1 MPDPNSH
8 QRIEMPESEYH
19 MGKLPST
26 WWLNPWYAVK
36 QIDLDR
42 QRILNREG
50 AATRRIND
58 LEHQVFLLEDVTK
71 MKYPGE
77 YSTIGVGPA
86 AVDRLMNMHEFY
98 TNKISFM
105 TYKVAKP
112 KPKAKKK
119 VKRKS
124 KPKSKNK
131 RK

>member
-8 QRIEMPESEYH
+8 KQVYVDPAYH

-26 WWLNPWYAVK
+26 WWLHPWYAVK
-36 QIDLDR
+36 QIDNDR

-50 AATRRIND
+50 ASTRRIND

-77 YSTIGVGPA
+77 YSTIGVEA
-86 AVDRLMNMHEFY
+86 TAMDRLMNMHEFY

-105 TYKVAKP
+105 TYKVVAKP
-112 KPKAKKK
+112 KKVKAKKK
-119 VKRKS
+119 AKKGGKR
-124 KPKSKNK
+124 
-131 RK
+131 

>member
-42 QRILNREG
+42 QRTLNREG
-50 AATRRIND
+50 AATQRIND
-58 LEHQVFLLEDVTK
+58 LEHQVFLFEDVTK

-77 YSTIGVGPA
+77 YSTIGVGSA

-98 TNKISFM
+98 TNKIPFM
-105 TYKVAKP
+105 YAMIDKLKTKS
-112 KPKAKKK
+112 KAKKK
-119 VKRKS
+119 AKKGGKR
-124 KPKSKNK
+124 
-131 RK
+131 

>member
-8 QRIEMPESEYH
+8 KQVYVDPAYH
-19 MGKLPST
+19 MGKLPSI

-50 AATRRIND
+50 ASTRRIND

-77 YSTIGVGPA
+77 YSTIGVGSA

-105 TYKVAKP
+105 TYKVVAKP
-112 KPKAKKK
+112 KKPKAKKK
-119 VKRKS
+119 AKKGGKR
-124 KPKSKNK
+124 
-131 RK
+131 

>member
-8 QRIEMPESEYH
+8 QRIEMPDPAYY
-19 MGKLPST
+19 MGKLLST

-58 LEHQVFLLEDVTK
+58 LEHQVFLLEDVVK

-77 YSTIGVGPA
+77 YSTIGVGPTA
-86 AVDRLMNMHEFY
+86 GDRLMNMHEFY
-98 TNKISFM
+98 ANKISFM
-105 TYKVAKP
+105 SYKVIN

-119 VKRKS
+119 AKKGGKR
-124 KPKSKNK
+124 
-131 RK
+131 

>member
-8 QRIEMPESEYH
+8 QRIEMPEPEYH

-50 AATRRIND
+50 ASTRRIND

-77 YSTIGVGPA
+77 YSTIGVSPA

-105 TYKVAKP
+105 TYKVVAKP
-112 KPKAKKK
+112 KKVKAKKK
-119 VKRKS
+119 AKKGGKR
-124 KPKSKNK
+124 
-131 RK
+131 

>member
-42 QRILNREG
+42 QRILNRES

-77 YSTIGVGPA
+77 YSTIGVGSA

-98 TNKISFM
+98 TNKILFM
-105 TYKVAKP
+105 TYKVVAKP
-112 KPKAKKK
+112 KKVKAKKK
-119 VKRKS
+119 AKKGGKR
-124 KPKSKNK
+124 
-131 RK
+131 

>member
-19 MGKLPST
+19 MGKLPSI

-50 AATRRIND
+50 VATRRIND

-77 YSTIGVGPA
+77 YSTIGVGSTA
-86 AVDRLMNMHEFY
+86 GDRLMNMHEFY

-105 TYKVAKP
+105 TYKVVAKP
-112 KPKAKKK
+112 KKVKAKKK
-119 VKRKS
+119 AKKGGKR
-124 KPKSKNK
+124 
-131 RK
+131 